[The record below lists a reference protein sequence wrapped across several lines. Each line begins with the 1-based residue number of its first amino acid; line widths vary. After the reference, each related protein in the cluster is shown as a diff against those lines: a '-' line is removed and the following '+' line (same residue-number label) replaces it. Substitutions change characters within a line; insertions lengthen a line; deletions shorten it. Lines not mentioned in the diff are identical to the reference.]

1 MDWILVLGIIAATLT
16 TSALLPQLIKAHNS
30 KHTKDLSLAMFSLSA
45 LGVFLWIIY
54 GLALGAIPVIVAN
67 SVTLCLMLYIVY
79 LKVKYG

>member
-1 MDWILVLGIIAATLT
+1 MDPIFIIGLTAATLT

-30 KHTKDLSLAMFSLSA
+30 KHTKDLSLAMFSISA

-54 GLALGAIPVIVAN
+54 GIALGAIPVIAAN

-79 LKVKYG
+79 LKIKYG